1 MKFKDLGIID
11 PILKAL
17 NDKGY
22 ETPTEIQEKA
32 IPHIL
37 SGKDVL
43 GSAQT
48 GTGKTAAFAI
58 PIIQYLHKHNGGQHL
73 KALIVTPTR
82 ELALQI
88 DENIKEYSKYTQLSH
103 AVIFGGVGQEQQV
116 RKLKK
121 GVDIITATPGRLLD
135 LMNQGYIDLGRIE
148 LFVLDEADRML
159 DMGFIHDIKKLLA
172 KLPQKRQSLFFSATL
187 PKSIITLSHNILNNP
202 IQVKVAAVSSTA
214 ETVKQYV
221 YYTNRDA
228 KRQLLE
234 HILKDEQIDQVLLF
248 ERTKHG
254 SNRVAKQLSKAGI
267 SAKAIHGDK
276 SQSQRQN
283 ALNAF
288 KEGKTRVLVATD
300 IVARGI
306 DIDKLKYVINYNIP
320 NEPES
325 YVHRIGRSGRA
336 GEDGIAISISEPEEN
351 AFVKDIEKLINQ
363 RIEVVRD
370 HPFPQT
376 EKPMTEA
383 EKKQWYK
390 EKQRKRQEFFAN
402 RKKKKSHGSGK
413 KHHKRHRR

>member
-1 MKFKDLGIID
+1 M
-11 PILKAL
+11 
-17 NDKGY
+17 
-22 ETPTEIQEKA
+22 
-32 IPHIL
+32 
-37 SGKDVL
+37 
-43 GSAQT
+43 
-48 GTGKTAAFAI
+48 
-58 PIIQYLHKHNGGQHL
+58 
-73 KALIVTPTR
+73 
-82 ELALQI
+82 
-88 DENIKEYSKYTQLSH
+88 
-103 AVIFGGVGQEQQV
+103 IFGGVGQEQQV

-135 LMNQGYIDLGRIE
+135 LMNQGYIDLSRIE

-214 ETVKQYV
+214 DTVKQYV

-363 RIEVVRD
+363 RIEVVGD

-383 EKKQWYK
+383 EKKQWNK